1 MTRIIVK
8 EIIFDTWNKEHI
20 KKHGVTEEEVKEAGE
35 SLIYHKR
42 TYKRRYLLI
51 GRAGRRLISLVLIRK
66 GEGKYYLITARD
78 ASKKERR
85 KVYEKECKKQNP
97 RIQNSQRGGEILG

>member
-20 KKHGVTEEEVKEAGE
+20 KKHGVTEEEVKETGGN
-35 SLIYHKR
+35 LIYHKR
-42 TYKRRYLLI
+42 TYKGRYLLT
-51 GRAGRRLISLVLIRK
+51 GRAGRRLISFVLIRQ

-78 ASKKERR
+78 ASQKERR
-85 KVYEKECKKQNP
+85 KVYEKESKKQN
-97 RIQNSQRGGEILG
+97 S